1 MCCCIYHV
9 EMDLMRVGLNTLR
22 EEKRGLHAQRGCSC
36 ACAVCS
42 TVLDDAAADGVCCD
56 AHHSVYKRI
65 TQLWEACLCP
75 KLEFAEWHNLSCLMG
90 ECEDCGVETLPLCP
104 HELSSEE
111 EPKLRWKQFSYVQIG
126 MDRETGKPKK
136 RLQEVYQE
144 TSPVLF
150 INYMKP
156 KIAAFIKHNFIANW
170 QDHQCKEMMRNLP
183 EGVLVSHID
192 FAENYEFQIQNE
204 VQSMYYMSE
213 YVSLL
218 VHITL
223 QRVRDEDGE
232 LVTLKHT
239 HYYISDDKKHD
250 SLFVQH
256 CLMLHWRWLN
266 DNGQPPSEH
275 WVFSDG
281 CAGQFKGAT
290 AMYFV
295 ARYPSLTGGC
305 SMIWNYFAT
314 GHGKG
319 THCTFCSMVNV
330 LFVLCR
336 CPLAMREI

>member
-1 MCCCIYHV
+1 
-9 EMDLMRVGLNTLR
+9 MDLMRVGLNTLR
-22 EEKRGLHAQRGCSC
+22 EEKRGLHAQQGCSC
-36 ACAVCS
+36 RCDVCS
-42 TVLDDAAADGVCCD
+42 TVSEGASGDNVGCD
-56 AHHSVYKRI
+56 AHHSTYKRI
-65 TQLWEACLCP
+65 TLLWEACLCL
-75 KLEFAEWHNLSCLMG
+75 KSEFDEWHKLSCIMG
-90 ECEDCGVETLPLCP
+90 DCENCGVDTLKLCP
-104 HELSSEE
+104 QELSEAE

-144 TSPVLF
+144 TSPVQF

-156 KIAAFIKHNFIANW
+156 KVEAFIKHNFIANW
-170 QDHQCKEMMRNLP
+170 QDAQCKEMMEGLP

-223 QRVRDEDGE
+223 QRVRDVSGD
-232 LVTLKHT
+232 LITIKHT

-266 DNGQPPSEH
+266 ANGQRPVKH

-295 ARYPSLTGGC
+295 ARYPSLTSGC

-319 THCTFCSMVNV
+319 TSRTF
-330 LFVLCR
+330 
-336 CPLAMREI
+336 